1 MAETKLNRETY
12 WGDRWPVFVYSPRD
26 LTDIDSP
33 DKKVIVH
40 AGWGKS
46 PKRLGS
52 LMVRLA
58 DAGMF
63 PVGIDTRWTY
73 ANQSALAKPH
83 GVRGIAD
90 LLLSQPATAGDSNRF
105 AGDVGIEANRYKW
118 RRPTA
123 LLATCESLGITQD
136 AAFVGHSEGGRVGTL
151 AALEKPSVFDSLVI
165 VNGAGLA
172 TSPNPVASLA
182 QANVERA
189 HEALRSTETRDNIIK
204 GALDAVLYTATHPR
218 RTMKE
223 KSVILATDLWTDL
236 GSIVQVAPDTDIHV
250 LHATGDTLVPYAP
263 SEEQAKQHPDI
274 NFTPTDGEHYNI
286 YYPAVQDL
294 IVQTL
299 RA

>member
-1 MAETKLNRETY
+1 
-12 WGDRWPVFVYSPRD
+12 
-26 LTDIDSP
+26 
-33 DKKVIVH
+33 
-40 AGWGKS
+40 
-46 PKRLGS
+46 
-52 LMVRLA
+52 MVKLA

-63 PVGIDTRWTY
+63 PVGVDTRWAY
-73 ANQSALAKPH
+73 ANQSALAKP
-83 GVRGIAD
+83 RGAGDIAD
-90 LLLSQPATAGDSNRF
+90 LLLSQPAIAGDTNRF
-105 AGDVGIEANRYKW
+105 IGDVGAEANRYKW

-123 LLATCESLGITQD
+123 LLATCEALGITQN

-151 AALEKPSVFDSLVI
+151 AALEKPNVFDALVV

-189 HEALRSTETRDNIIK
+189 HEALRSTETRGNIIR
-204 GALDAVLYTATHPR
+204 GALDAVLYTGTHPR

-236 GSIVQVAPDTDIHV
+236 GSLSEVAPDTDIHV

-263 SEEQAKQHPDI
+263 SEEQAKRYPAI

-286 YYPAVQDL
+286 YYPAVRDL